1 MKFFDYIKMAFK
13 NIWRRK
19 LRSFLTVISI
29 VIGSLAVISVLSL
42 VFGAEATF
50 KKQMESIGQFTLV
63 HVTSD
68 QQGGGGGPFGGQ
80 EVKSEKDKKKLD
92 DTIMKQIREIPHV
105 VDASASVQIWNI
117 ESISRKDGNGKQYRT
132 EMVAEEINQA
142 SEKKIL
148 AGRALTSEDGK
159 GKIVI
164 GAHLVG
170 SLGFSSN
177 EDAIGKILT
186 LTTQKG
192 YQGDGADIPDPKN
205 GKDDWEKMKDK
216 STTLEAEI
224 VGVTAP
230 PAIGSNGG
238 TFITMKWGRLIES
251 WSNWQEDPVK
261 TEAWKKAQE
270 QRQQKEQANK
280 FDKKTNVDYKN
291 NSGGDMMQEC
301 PDCMVL
307 TYKSMIDEKGY
318 QSASVKVDNREN
330 TKSVADLITKLGVG
344 AMTADDIL
352 KEISKIVKS
361 IGAIIGAIGAISL
374 GVAAIGIVNTMIMAM
389 YERTR
394 EIGIMRACGAKRR
407 TIRRLFTFEA
417 SVIGFLGGAIGI
429 VSGIVLSKVANYFIN
444 KFLIAQSVSA
454 TDVISL
460 PPWLIL
466 ATLILTTFLG
476 LISGAYPAYRASK
489 VDPVEAL
496 RFE

>member
-1 MKFFDYIKMAFK
+1 M
-13 NIWRRK
+13 
-19 LRSFLTVISI
+19 
-29 VIGSLAVISVLSL
+29 
-42 VFGAEATF
+42 
-50 KKQMESIGQFTLV
+50 
-63 HVTSD
+63 
-68 QQGGGGGPFGGQ
+68 QGC
-80 EVKSEKDKKKLD
+80 S
-92 DTIMKQIREIPHV
+92 
-105 VDASASVQIWNI
+105 
-117 ESISRKDGNGKQYRT
+117 
-132 EMVAEEINQA
+132 
-142 SEKKIL
+142 
-148 AGRALTSEDGK
+148 
-159 GKIVI
+159 
-164 GAHLVG
+164 
-170 SLGFSSN
+170 
-177 EDAIGKILT
+177 
-186 LTTQKG
+186 
-192 YQGDGADIPDPKN
+192 
-205 GKDDWEKMKDK
+205 
-216 STTLEAEI
+216 
-224 VGVTAP
+224 
-230 PAIGSNGG
+230 
-238 TFITMKWGRLIES
+238 
-251 WSNWQEDPVK
+251 
-261 TEAWKKAQE
+261 
-270 QRQQKEQANK
+270 
-280 FDKKTNVDYKN
+280 
-291 NSGGDMMQEC
+291 
-301 PDCMVL
+301 DCMVL